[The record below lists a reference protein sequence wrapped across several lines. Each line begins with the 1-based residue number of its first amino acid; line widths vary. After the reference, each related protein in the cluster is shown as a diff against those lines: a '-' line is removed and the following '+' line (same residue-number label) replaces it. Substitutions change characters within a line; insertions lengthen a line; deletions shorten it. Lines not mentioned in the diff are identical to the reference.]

1 MFFARKSTFPA
12 KKPIASASANR
23 TVHQRTECEK
33 KHNRAPNRVPIREI
47 LAARR
52 GVAYSCES
60 GGAWGHLRRRGTI
73 QQMVPRVPFGP
84 SGGYGVLL
92 FTFLHSVHGVSQRGS
107 VSVGSGVRGRLPLS
121 CVVEPRTRPLPPA
134 SGGSCAASRA
144 QRRDRRCVLARWR
157 CPRRVRRLSSGILHQ
172 GVESGCQPTC
182 LRVMEDL
189 VVGGL
194 RSAQPL
200 PGVDADCEQ
209 R

>member
-1 MFFARKSTFPA
+1 MRALAEARARCAADARDVVDACAEDARACA
-12 KKPIASASANR
+12 KTLGAIEE
-23 TVHQRTECEK
+23 ECEV
-33 KHNRAPNRVPIREI
+33 RAREI
-47 LAARR
+47 A
-52 GVAYSCES
+52 GTCES

-144 QRRDRRCVLARWR
+144 LRRDRRCVLRARWR
-157 CPRRVRRLSSGILHQ
+157 CPRRVRRLSSGIRYQ
-172 GVESGCQPTC
+172 RVETGCQPTVC
-182 LRVMEDL
+182 RVTEDL

>member
-1 MFFARKSTFPA
+1 MAGGLGNRSKAKFGHVQSVLCARCDGGVGFYGLVSQRTDFFVFCAKNDISRK

-23 TVHQRTECEK
+23 AVHQRTECEK

-92 FTFLHSVHGVSQRGS
+92 FTFLHIVHGVSLRGS
-107 VSVGSGVRGRLPLS
+107 VSVGSGV
-121 CVVEPRTRPLPPA
+121 
-134 SGGSCAASRA
+134 SG
-144 QRRDRRCVLARWR
+144 
-157 CPRRVRRLSSGILHQ
+157 
-172 GVESGCQPTC
+172 
-182 LRVMEDL
+182 
-189 VVGGL
+189 
-194 RSAQPL
+194 
-200 PGVDADCEQ
+200 
-209 R
+209 